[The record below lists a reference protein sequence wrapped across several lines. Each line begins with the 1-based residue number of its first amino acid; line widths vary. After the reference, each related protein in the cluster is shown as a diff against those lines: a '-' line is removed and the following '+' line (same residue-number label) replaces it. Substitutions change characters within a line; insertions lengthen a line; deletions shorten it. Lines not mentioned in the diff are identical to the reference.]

1 MQSHPKDLRSFLKNL
16 DERCP
21 GEVLR
26 VDSRGKAFDI
36 AGCDAAAFL
45 AKLKSNG
52 KRPVTLFR
60 GFKTLSGK
68 NLGGRATLFRAR
80 HPAQAGGGDGS

>member
-26 VDSRGKAFDI
+26 VDTRGKAFDI

-52 KRPVTLFR
+52 KRP
-60 GFKTLSGK
+60 
-68 NLGGRATLFRAR
+68 
-80 HPAQAGGGDGS
+80 